1 MAARSRVRARRGQS
15 IVEYVLAVSVLSIT
29 LALGFVAFG
38 ESARGVF
45 DNVRRTVQM
54 PYP

>member
-1 MAARSRVRARRGQS
+1 M
-15 IVEYVLAVSVLSIT
+15 EYVLAISVITVT
-29 LALGFVAFG
+29 LALGFIIFG

-45 DNVRRTVQM
+45 DNVRRTVQQ

>member
-1 MAARSRVRARRGQS
+1 MAARRFRRNGQS
-15 IVEYVLAVSVLSIT
+15 VVEYMLVVAVIATALA
-29 LALGFVAFG
+29 AGFIVFG
-38 ESARGVF
+38 ETARGVF